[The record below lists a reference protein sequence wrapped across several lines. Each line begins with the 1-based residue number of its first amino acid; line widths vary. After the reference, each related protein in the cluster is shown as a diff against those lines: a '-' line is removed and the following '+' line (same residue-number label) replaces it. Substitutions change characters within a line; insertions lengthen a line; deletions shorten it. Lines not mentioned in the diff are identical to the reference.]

1 MLKKD
6 SILVGIGVG
15 LVVPFVGYALLL
27 ELYDQLAAG
36 GVISDIGLSESFRKR
51 TIALLALC
59 LNLIPFILYNRR
71 WYHNTMRGIVFPTV
85 LYATLWFI
93 YFGSKLI

>member
-6 SILVGIGVG
+6 SILLGIGIG

-27 ELYDQLAAG
+27 ELYDQLAAN
-36 GVISDIGLSESFRKR
+36 GVISDIGLSESSRKR

-71 WYHNTMRGIVFPTV
+71 WYYNTMRGIVFPTV
-85 LYATLWFI
+85 FYAALWFI